1 MTCNGVHSSKVRLK
15 YDNAYQV
22 TSSLAKGYDPSA
34 LLKMSTAD
42 RIVTL
47 DSEDDQVKVVWLL

>member
-1 MTCNGVHSSKVRLK
+1 MHGVHSSKVRLK

-42 RIVTL
+42 RNP
-47 DSEDDQVKVVWLL
+47 WLAKMIK

>member
-47 DSEDDQVKVVWLL
+47 G